1 MRKQKLVP
9 LFLLFFE
16 GIIIVDWIVLIS
28 YTQ

>member
-9 LFLLFFE
+9 LFFLFFE

>member
-1 MRKQKLVP
+1 MKKQKLLP
-9 LFLLFFE
+9 LLFLFFE